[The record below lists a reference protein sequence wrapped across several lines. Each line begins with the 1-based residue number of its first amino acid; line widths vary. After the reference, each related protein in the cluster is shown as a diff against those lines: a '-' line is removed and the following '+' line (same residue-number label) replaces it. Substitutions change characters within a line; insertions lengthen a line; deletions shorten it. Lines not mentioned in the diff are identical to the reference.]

1 VKEENVERVLSALGE
16 NGYTIGKVGG
26 DSLSV
31 YSREEIINLG
41 VREMRDVYEESF
53 PKMMGDVK

>member
-31 YSREEIINLG
+31 YSRDREIINLG

-53 PKMMGDVK
+53 PKMMGDF